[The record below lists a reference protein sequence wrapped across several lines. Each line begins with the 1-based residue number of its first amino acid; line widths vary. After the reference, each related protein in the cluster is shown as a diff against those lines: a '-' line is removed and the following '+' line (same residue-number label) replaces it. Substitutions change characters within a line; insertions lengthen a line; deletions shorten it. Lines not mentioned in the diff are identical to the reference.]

1 MHNLRYIIIA
11 LLVILTVLPHYVSAD
26 NGNQLDT
33 TLVPNK
39 IIANTDGIIQV
50 FPKSFGSTIS
60 NLVATSSDS
69 SIVQILGIEN
79 DASHGTFDVKIRAL
93 NPGQVTINMATS
105 GFASLELPVTVYSDS
120 EVPTSLLIKT
130 TPQTF
135 STSGPDSGYV
145 SVETINSDG
154 VPTPVSVDTPIKLS
168 VSDSSIAGLAQGQMI
183 IKQGSYYAMEK
194 FAVEKPGVVQI
205 YASAPSMQPV
215 SSTVTVDNEA
225 SAYTLQAYAYPP
237 VVNVDENAL
246 TYVIVQ
252 LHDSAG
258 NPVLAKDDIH
268 VSVRIVNPN
277 DTISVNTSGQSPFV
291 QVNSDLLIKKG
302 SYWGDIPVEFT
313 AGHSDNYTVDIS
325 AKGYVI
331 STIPASTTVTT
342 SITGSAG
349 TTAPGAST
357 TASGTSTTTTT
368 ASPNGTSTTTSTT
381 ITNTATSGTGSGTS
395 TPSSS
400 SSTGAP
406 SSSAT
411 ATGTITETSTEL
423 SVCAKNPIPISTS
436 QVKIYAI
443 AQSFFMDDKTPCF
456 YSLPILTTGNQELVG
471 VLALKDSSGFPALA
485 KSGLSFQIDSSDVS
499 TVSVPNVEMGY
510 GDQSALVFAQVGN
523 TANPITL
530 NVVSG
535 SPQQIV
541 PVIASPSKTSSG
553 LVADPLLTTV
563 LPNTQFPLAIYT
575 TNNGALSSFKNDFTA
590 LISPQ
595 ESISPVQLTV
605 TNGEPIFLSDETLLK
620 TGSQNIAITTPDYST
635 VFTVSGASSKSNG
648 MTLSYPDQIS
658 SNKASL
664 FSIELLDDKQLPI
677 LADKD
682 INLQLVSSNSSV
694 LYVPDNVQIKKG
706 SYYTTFDAVSKG
718 SGTAE
723 IAVLADGLPL
733 SKFDIPITS
742 FTPVVNINSND
753 HVDNNSPLTATAT
766 ATYNSLPVS
775 GLTVDWTVSGA
786 TIKNKD
792 VMTDKDG
799 KATIS
804 IITNNPNAVEIQASV
819 GGGPYQTV
827 TATKQVSVNQPLLST
842 TPVQSSQDNSQSNSF
857 TVMGISPIIFVIPG
871 AAAAAFVILKKKNML
886 EGISERVNIA
896 EKFSEM
902 MGRMSSSQE
911 R

>member
-1 MHNLRYIIIA
+1 MI
-11 LLVILTVLPHYVSAD
+11 LPHYVSAD

-39 IIANTDGIIQV
+39 IIANTDGMIQV
-50 FPKSFGSTIS
+50 FPKNFGTTIN
-60 NLVATSSDS
+60 NLMATSSDS

-79 DASHGTFDVKIRAL
+79 DAIHGTFNVKIRAL
-93 NPGQVTINMATS
+93 NAGQATISMAAA
-105 GFASLELPVTVYSDS
+105 GFAPLELPVTVYSDS
-120 EVPTSLLIKT
+120 ETPTSLLIKT

-135 STSGPDSGYV
+135 STAGPDSGYV

-154 VPTPVSVDTPIKLS
+154 VPTPVSADTPIRLS
-168 VSDSSIAGLAQGQMI
+168 VSDSSIAGLAADQMI

-194 FAVEKPGVVQI
+194 FTVTKPGVVQI
-205 YASAPSMQPV
+205 YASASSMQPV
-215 SSTVTVDNEA
+215 SSSITVDNEDT
-225 SAYTLQAYAYPP
+225 SYTLQAYAYPP
-237 VVNVDENAL
+237 VVNVDQNAIS
-246 TYVIVQ
+246 YVIVQ

-258 NPVLAKDDIH
+258 NPVLARDDIH
-268 VSVRIVNPN
+268 VSVRVVDPS
-277 DTISVNTSGQSPFV
+277 DTFSVNTSGQSPFV

-313 AGHSDNYTVDIS
+313 AGHSENYTVNIS

-342 SITGSAG
+342 SITGTAG
-349 TTAPGAST
+349 TTAPGTST
-357 TASGTSTTTTT
+357 TASGTSTITTT

-381 ITNTATSGTGSGTS
+381 TTNTATSGSGAGTGAQT
-395 TPSSS
+395 SSS
-400 SSTGAP
+400 PTGAP
-406 SSSAT
+406 SSSSKT
-411 ATGTITETSTEL
+411 ATGTTTQTSTEL
-423 SVCAKNPIPISTS
+423 SICEKNPFHISTS
-436 QVKIYAI
+436 QIEIYAI
-443 AQSFFMDDKTPCF
+443 AQSFVMDDKTPCF
-456 YSLPILTTGNQELVG
+456 YSLPVLATGNQELIG
-471 VLALKDSSGFPALA
+471 VMALKDSSGYPALA

-499 TVSVPNVEMGY
+499 TVSVPSVEMGY
-510 GDQSALVFAQVGN
+510 GEQSALVFAQVGN

-535 SPQQIV
+535 SPQQV
-541 PVIASPSKTSSG
+541 MPVIASPSKTSSG

-575 TNNGALSSFKNDFTA
+575 TNNGALSSFKNGFTA

-620 TGSQNIAITTPDYST
+620 TGSQNIAITTPDYSS
-635 VFTVSGASSKSNG
+635 VFAVTGALSKSNG
-648 MTLSYPDQIS
+648 MALSYPDQIY
-658 SNKASL
+658 SNSIPL
-664 FSIELLDDKQLPI
+664 FSIELLDGAQLPI
-677 LADKD
+677 LAAKD
-682 INLQLVSSNSSV
+682 IDLKLVSSNSSI

-706 SYYTTFDAVSKG
+706 TYYATFDASSKV

-723 IAVLADGLPL
+723 VAVLADGFPL
-733 SKFDIPITS
+733 SKFDITTTS
-742 FTPVVNINSND
+742 FTPVLTVDTATD

-766 ATYNSLPVS
+766 ATYNNLPLS
-775 GLTVDWTVSGA
+775 SINIDWKVTGA

-792 VMTDKDG
+792 SVTDSNG

-804 IITNNPNAVEIQASV
+804 LLTNDPNTVGIQASI

-827 TATKQVSVNQPLLST
+827 TATKQVSVNQPLLPATNPST
-842 TPVQSSQDNSQSNSF
+842 QSSQGNTQSNGF
-857 TVMGISPIIFVIPG
+857 TVMGMSPIIFVIPG
-871 AAAAAFVILKKKNML
+871 AAAAAFVILKKKNLL
-886 EGISERVNIA
+886 EGISERVNIS

-902 MGRMSSSQE
+902 IGRMSNSQE